1 MLPSGLESGYHWIS
15 YSQKGK
21 LNLQNVGLKVF
32 VFSALTFVIEY
43 LLEISYHDHPNNLFL
58 MKYSYK
64 QLQLQPG
71 GALLPISS
79 IL

>member
-21 LNLQNVGLKVF
+21 LNLQNVGLNGF
-32 VFSALTFVIEY
+32 FPLCSYILEY
-43 LLEISYHDHPNNLFL
+43 LLEISYHGHPNNLFL
-58 MKYSYK
+58 MKYSYT